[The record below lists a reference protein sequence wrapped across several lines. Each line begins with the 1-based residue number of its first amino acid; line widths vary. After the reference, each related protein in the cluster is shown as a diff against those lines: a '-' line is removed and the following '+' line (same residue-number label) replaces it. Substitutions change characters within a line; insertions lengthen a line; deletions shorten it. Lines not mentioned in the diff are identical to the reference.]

1 MIQVKNMAENEKN
14 TIEET
19 EKKPKGSNKK
29 ETVKKADFEALKE
42 KLEAAESEN
51 AKLNDMFLRLNAEYD
66 NFRKRTSREKTEL
79 YSSVAADTV
88 GKLLPV
94 LDSIELALC
103 AENADAEKLRSGL
116 ELIAKQ
122 LGKSLSDIGVTE
134 IESESFD
141 PKFHDA
147 VMHIEDDELPENSVA
162 EVFRKG
168 YKLGDTVIRPAT
180 VKVAN

>member
-1 MIQVKNMAENEKN
+1 MEEKEKN
-14 TIEET
+14 NIEET
-19 EKKPKGSNKK
+19 EKKPKTKK
-29 ETVKKADFEALKE
+29 DSVKKADYEALKE
-42 KLEAAESEN
+42 KLDAAQAEN
-51 AKLNDMFLRLNAEYD
+51 EKLNDMFLRLNAEYD

-88 GKLLPV
+88 GKMLPV
-94 LDSIELALC
+94 LDSIELALS
-103 AENADAEKLRSGL
+103 AVNADADKLRSGL

-134 IESESFD
+134 IETESFD

>member
-1 MIQVKNMAENEKN
+1 MEEKDKNN
-14 TIEET
+14 IEET
-19 EKKPKGSNKK
+19 EKKTKTKK
-29 ETVKKADFEALKE
+29 ESVKKADYEALKE
-42 KLEAAESEN
+42 KLDQALAENE
-51 AKLNDMFLRLNAEYD
+51 KLNDMFLRLNAEYD

-88 GKLLPV
+88 GKMLPV
-94 LDSIELALC
+94 LDSIELALGSG
-103 AENADAEKLRSGL
+103 NADAEKLRSGL

-122 LGKSLSDIGVTE
+122 LGKSLSDIGITE
-134 IESESFD
+134 IETESFD

-147 VMHIEDDELPENSVA
+147 VMHIEDDELPENSIA

-168 YKLGDTVIRPAT
+168 YKLGDAVIRPAT